1 MTARN
6 RRALLLGAGT
16 VAAAFLV
23 LRVAPWAG
31 RAALAWRGRVAE
43 QREALVRER
52 DLLAAEPVLKDS
64 LARALSEVVALA
76 PRLAAVGSAA
86 EASASLASLVS
97 LTAGR
102 HGLKVVR
109 MDPLPDSTAG
119 VFTCVV
125 VHAELEGDVR
135 GLVQMLR
142 ALEAGDPLLTVVTL
156 SVDAPAPGASRNTA
170 ESLHIALTIAGYS
183 LRRGVG

>member
-1 MTARN
+1 MTARS

-23 LRVAPWAG
+23 LRVAPWSG
-31 RAALAWRGRVAE
+31 RAALAWRGRVAD
-43 QREALVRER
+43 QRETLLRER
-52 DLLAAEPVLKDS
+52 DLLAAEPQLRDS
-64 LARALSEVVALA
+64 LARALAEVVALA
-76 PRLAAVGSAA
+76 PRLAAVGSDA

-97 LTAGR
+97 LAASR

-119 VFTCVV
+119 VFTCVA
-125 VHAELEGDVR
+125 VHVELEGDIR

-142 ALEAGDPLLTVVTL
+142 AVEIGDPVLTVVAL
-156 SVDAPAPGASRNTA
+156 SVDAPAPGAPRSAA
-170 ESLHIALTIAGYS
+170 ESLRLALIVAGYS
-183 LRRGVG
+183 LRRGAG